1 MNLTREG
8 NFNFAFTRHVY
19 VIVLSCCSIQ
29 LKQTETDL
37 YALKWNSCTWLKKK
51 VSNRTEILAILHP

>member
-8 NFNFAFTRHVY
+8 NFNFAFTRHDVY

-37 YALKWNSCTWLKKK
+37 YALKGNSST
-51 VSNRTEILAILHP
+51 